1 MATKKA
7 NLAKGKM
14 PITEFLL
21 WWFNPENGK
30 VGKTVQVV
38 DKKPKS
44 PTYGKKI
51 TITTTGF
58 HSVTSG
64 CNDLVRKY
72 YGVKD
77 IKDFWEQCRTAKIC
91 TTKPAKLGM
100 MVYPYSES
108 SNESKVNTL
117 MAEMGINMS

>member
-1 MATKKA
+1 MAKSAKKETQISIP
-7 NLAKGKM
+7 K
-14 PITEFLL
+14 FLE
-21 WWFNPENGK
+21 WWFDPKNGK
-30 VGKTVQVV
+30 VGKTVTVT

-44 PTYGKKI
+44 ATFGKQI

-77 IKDFWEQCRTAKIC
+77 IKEFWEQCRTAKLC

-117 MAEMGINMS
+117 MAEMGIS